1 MNLRAR
7 HTRPRAKQRGHTL
20 IEVIVAST
28 IFVIFIAGL
37 YGATGILFSLLD
49 LQRDRTETLLAMNV
63 ARARLVADARGVSS
77 ATCVGAATLELS
89 TTGGGPPQT
98 VEYSSDGSHL
108 VRWASVDN
116 KNYYVA
122 DGLGSISCQTLSDG
136 AGVEVAMTFGEAP
149 DQFAL
154 YMTLL
159 EL

>member
-1 MNLRAR
+1 MIRRAAQSR
-7 HTRPRAKQRGHTL
+7 DSERGHTL

-28 IFVIFIAGL
+28 LFVVFIAGL
-37 YGATGILFSLLD
+37 YGATGVLFSLLD
-49 LQRDRTETLLAMNV
+49 IQRDRTDTLLAMNV

-77 ATCVGAATLELS
+77 IGCIGSGTLELS

-98 VEYSSDGSHL
+98 IEYSSDGVHL

-116 KNYYVA
+116 KDYYVA
-122 DGLGSISCQTLSDG
+122 DGLSGISCQTLSGG